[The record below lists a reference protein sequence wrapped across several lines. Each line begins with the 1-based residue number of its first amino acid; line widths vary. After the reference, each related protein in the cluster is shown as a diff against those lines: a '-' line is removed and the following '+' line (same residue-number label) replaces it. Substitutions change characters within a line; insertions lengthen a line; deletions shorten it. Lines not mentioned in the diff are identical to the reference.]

1 MSGTC
6 KYCGKECNNVGS
18 HERWCSQNPDRGA
31 KPKEKLKE
39 TKINEPEP
47 NQEEDLDLKS
57 EQELKEEKEEI
68 IMLRNK
74 DERETYKENN
84 KNKDEKIEP
93 KVNIVETNPGMLSIS
108 VVVGDVSIAMNVPNS
123 TLLDVAQV
131 TVDILKNIADLRSVE
146 EEIGDVPDET
156 EGGEPD
162 TDQRN
167 PSELDLEG
175 NREYERL
182 MGTLKEPA
190 PAQIQS
196 PAPTEPKKSALHRL
210 LKK

>member
-1 MSGTC
+1 M
-6 KYCGKECNNVGS
+6 
-18 HERWCSQNPDRGA
+18 P
-31 KPKEKLKE
+31 
-39 TKINEPEP
+39 
-47 NQEEDLDLKS
+47 
-57 EQELKEEKEEI
+57 KEEKD
-68 IMLRNK
+68 K
-74 DERETYKENN
+74 DIG
-84 KNKDEKIEP
+84 KDEKTEP
-93 KVNIVETNPGMLSIS
+93 KVNIIETNPGMLSIS

-190 PAQIQS
+190 PARIQA

>member
-47 NQEEDLDLKS
+47 KQEEDLDLKS

-68 IMLRNK
+68 IMPKEEK
-74 DERETYKENN
+74 DKDIG
-84 KNKDEKIEP
+84 KDEKTEP
-93 KVNIVETNPGMLSIS
+93 KVNIIETNPGMLSIS

-190 PAQIQS
+190 PARIQA